1 MQKEELERLV
11 LTQLAFRFNPV
22 ENTHRILV
30 RKVGVVSWNFR
41 FQYDVNTVVSE
52 TPTRLIVTC
61 KFF

>member
-11 LTQLAFRFNPV
+11 LIQLTFRFNPV

-41 FQYDVNTVVSE
+41 LQYDVNTVVSE